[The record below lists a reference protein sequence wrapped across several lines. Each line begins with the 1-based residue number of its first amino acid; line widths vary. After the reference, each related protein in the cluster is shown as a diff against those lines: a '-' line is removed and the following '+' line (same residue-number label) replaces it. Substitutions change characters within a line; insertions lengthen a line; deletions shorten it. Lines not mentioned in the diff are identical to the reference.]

1 MRNYCLIIFHYS
13 VDILSL
19 EGRHEDGTV
28 TVGRHIHIVTQY
40 EVRHCVNFTVNT
52 ANSWFAYSKK
62 DLDSLGFELKNHCLE
77 MSLGFPQRRERK
89 ETGFFFSFFSFLN
102 KCYMFYHICSRIL
115 KETRLMRTWSCHVT
129 ESRQGAK
136 WIILAGEG
144 LLLGAA
150 ASESSSS
157 WDKRQHHPHPSI
169 PHSFYLACSSN
180 AAASVFKAEKT
191 HLTYNNLLSNRTFFF
206 PYTRDEIEFLR
217 RF

>member
-1 MRNYCLIIFHYS
+1 M
-13 VDILSL
+13 
-19 EGRHEDGTV
+19 
-28 TVGRHIHIVTQY
+28 TQY
-40 EVRHCVNFTVNT
+40 EVQWWVNFTVNT

-62 DLDSLGFELKNHCLE
+62 DLDSLGFELKNHHLK
-77 MSLGFPQRRERK
+77 MSLGFPQRRERN
-89 ETGFFFSFFSFLN
+89 ETGFVFWKRN
-102 KCYMFYHICSRIL
+102 KCYMFRHICSRIL

-191 HLTYNNLLSNRTFFF
+191 HLTYNNLPSNRTFFF
-206 PYTRDEIEFLR
+206 PLALAMKLNSRGGFSPEDNAAWPR
-217 RF
+217 RPNYK